1 MFTYADLPYHVLCLF
16 FCWFGGLG
24 DIRIASAAAAAAAAV
39 SSSSRS
45 LLQKAKRIGEYE
57 YDLKLQNDL
66 YTSRYET
73 LSHTMTHH
81 YDASL

>member
-1 MFTYADLPYHVLCLF
+1 MPTYADLPYHMLF
-16 FCWFGGLG
+16 ILVCSFGGLG
-24 DIRIASAAAAAAAAV
+24 DVRIASAAAAAAAAV

-73 LSHTMTHH
+73 QSHTMMHH